1 MTITPLNRQIN
12 SSWNLRDELQS
23 NPQLSESVK
32 RKLSFF
38 YFTSER
44 REQAALEIAAK
55 ILVKDAKSSIPKI
68 NFTSLSNTPSSGPI
82 CRRITAV
89 IPPNTQERESNA
101 IFTRLTHI
109 QNLCLRTSP
118 GWQSKEW
125 FIDLE
130 REIQA
135 LVRANNERSPIVISR
150 QIDPLFP
157 G

>member
-68 NFTSLSNTPSSGPI
+68 NFTFLSSTPPLGPV

-89 IPPNTQERESNA
+89 TPLYTQESQVNA
-101 IFTRLTHI
+101 IFRRLTHI
-109 QNLCLRTSP
+109 QNLCLRTFP
-118 GWQSKEW
+118 ECQHKEW

-130 REIQA
+130 HQIQA
-135 LVRANNERSPIVISR
+135 LVQANNERSPIVISR
-150 QIDPLFP
+150 QIDPFFL